1 MKIGQLLRTI
11 RTNKSMS
18 LAQVA
23 DAQISSS
30 YRSKIER
37 DQSDITVTKLAHL
50 LERLST
56 TPEEFLFLV
65 TAGREHDYATR
76 DRLLGTYFGQ
86 TLELSADPKDFPKA
100 IQVMKEEISR
110 AQAAFDR
117 HPNLKQQLAVN
128 ARVVILATFQ
138 SLVVDKAH
146 QLPIRPDLTHATE
159 QY

>member
-30 YRSKIER
+30 YLSKIER

-56 TPEEFLFLV
+56 TRKSF
-65 TAGREHDYATR
+65 
-76 DRLLGTYFGQ
+76 YFW
-86 TLELSADPKDFPKA
+86 
-100 IQVMKEEISR
+100 
-110 AQAAFDR
+110 
-117 HPNLKQQLAVN
+117 
-128 ARVVILATFQ
+128 
-138 SLVVDKAH
+138 
-146 QLPIRPDLTHATE
+146 
-159 QY
+159 

>member
-1 MKIGQLLRTI
+1 
-11 RTNKSMS
+11 MS

-30 YRSKIER
+30 YLSKIER

-117 HPNLKQQLAVN
+117 HPNLKQQLESMRASSFLQLFN
-128 ARVVILATFQ
+128 HS
-138 SLVVDKAH
+138 SLIK
-146 QLPIRPDLTHATE
+146 PISCPSDLI
-159 QY
+159 